1 MNRRTGQFVFAFGVG
16 LLVAILAYR
25 WIADTGPRAER
36 ALQESVVAE
45 SRLLLNATLNIGQ
58 LELVDPLS
66 PSRKVGKSYVYRADA
81 GWEVSGYYR
90 RSEQDL
96 WHPYL
101 VSMDASMSLT
111 HLKISDTALLGRTGD
126 GPLEVLP

>member
-1 MNRRTGQFVFAFGVG
+1 MNRRTGQLVFAFGIG
-16 LLVAILAYR
+16 LIVAVLAYR
-25 WIADTGPRAER
+25 WIADPAPRAER

-45 SRLLLNATLNIGQ
+45 SRKLLDTTLNIGQ
-58 LELVDPLS
+58 LEFVDPLS

-90 RSEQDL
+90 RNEQDL

-101 VSMDASMSLT
+101 VSLDAAMALT
-111 HLKISDTALLGRTGD
+111 HLKISDTALLGRAGD
-126 GPLEVLP
+126 GVLEVLP